1 MKKYLKKQNKLNRC
15 ANLILNA
22 FTYLPHVLYRNV
34 TMNNERTMSKAFYLN
49 PVHDF
54 CELELE
60 SDLEEAFVLADR
72 VGDAGFNAV
81 SGDKQM

>member
-1 MKKYLKKQNKLNRC
+1 MKKYFKKQNKWNRC
-15 ANLILNA
+15 ANLIFHA
-22 FTYLPHVLYRNV
+22 FIFLPHVLYLNV

-60 SDLEEAFVLADR
+60 SDLKEAFVLADR